1 MQDHCGP
8 QSNDLGEAAMTRLL
22 VLASLMLSAC
32 SSAGIGPS
40 LAKRPIE
47 SRDLSEPVREAVPPA
62 PADASLRA
70 QIERLVQRAQAGQ
83 NAFAAL
89 QPKAESAATAAGADG
104 SESWVAA
111 QELLSA
117 LESER
122 APSTAALAE
131 LDALIAER
139 VRAGSD
145 AGLAELRAADAQV
158 TQLVDAQQRDLDR
171 IRARI
176 VR

>member
-1 MQDHCGP
+1 
-8 QSNDLGEAAMTRLL
+8 MTRLFLL
-22 VLASLMLSAC
+22 VPLMLAGC
-32 SSAGIGPS
+32 ASAGVGPS

-47 SRDLSEPVREAVPPA
+47 DRDLSEPVRQVAPPA
-62 PADASLRA
+62 PADASLKA
-70 QIERLVQRAQAGQ
+70 QIDGLVARARAGQ
-83 NAFAAL
+83 SGFAAL
-89 QPKAESAATAAGADG
+89 LPKAESAASGAGADG
-104 SESWVAA
+104 SESWVVA

-122 APSTAALAE
+122 APSTTALAE

-139 VRAGSD
+139 VKTGSE
-145 AGLAELRAADAQV
+145 AGLTELQAADAEV
-158 TQLVDAQQRDLDR
+158 GAIVEAQQRDLDR

>member
-1 MQDHCGP
+1 
-8 QSNDLGEAAMTRLL
+8 MTRLFLL
-22 VLASLMLSAC
+22 VSLMLAGC

-47 SRDLSEPVREAVPPA
+47 DRDLSEPVRQVAPPA
-62 PADASLRA
+62 PADAALKA
-70 QIERLVQRAQAGQ
+70 QIDALLQRAQAGQ
-83 NAFAAL
+83 TGFAAL
-89 QPKAESAATAAGADG
+89 LPKADSAASAAGAEG
-104 SESWVAA
+104 SESWVVA

-139 VRAGSD
+139 VRTGSD
-145 AGLAELRAADAQV
+145 VGLSELQAADAQV
-158 TQLVDAQQRDLDR
+158 QAMVEAQQRDFERLR
-171 IRARI
+171 TRI